1 MNLCTNASQATAGRG
16 AIDVTLD
23 TIEGATER
31 NLSHGTLPAGRYI
44 RLTVTDNGP
53 GMDRAVMERIFEP
66 FFTTKGPGRG
76 TGLGLASVHGIVTQ
90 HGGALNVRS
99 RRGAGSTFEAYF
111 PQTEEVARDDRQ
123 GEAAAAALGQGETVL
138 FVDDETPLVALG
150 EEMLARLGYE
160 PVGFQDSTA
169 ALASFHADPQRF
181 DLVLTDEV
189 MPEMT
194 GTELA
199 TELHRI
205 RPDLPIIL
213 MTGYV
218 ESISRGL
225 AAAGIREVLKKP
237 LLSRPLATCLARYL
251 PAKQA
256 AEHRTR

>member
-1 MNLCTNASQATAGRG
+1 M
-16 AIDVTLD
+16 
-23 TIEGATER
+23 
-31 NLSHGTLPAGRYI
+31 
-44 RLTVTDNGP
+44 
-53 GMDRAVMERIFEP
+53 
-66 FFTTKGPGRG
+66 
-76 TGLGLASVHGIVTQ
+76 
-90 HGGALNVRS
+90 RS
-99 RRGAGSTFEAYF
+99 RLGAGSTFETYF
-111 PQTEEVARDDRQ
+111 PQTEDVVRDDRH
-123 GEAAAAALGQGETVL
+123 GEAAAPLGQGETVL

-150 EEMLARLGYE
+150 EEMLALLGYE
-160 PVGFQDSTA
+160 PVGFQDSAA
-169 ALASFHADPQRF
+169 ALASFHSDPQRF

-199 TELHRI
+199 TELHRM

-218 ESISRGL
+218 ESIPSRGL

-237 LLSRPLATCLARYL
+237 LLSRPLAICLARYL